1 MRTRVRIDR
10 VILDGVPIAPAQ
22 ASRVRAALEA
32 ELGRLLADRGWP
44 GGAGDDRRAATRPES
59 RDERSEPRNERRA
72 EAPRGGAID
81 RLQGPEVRVSRD
93 QPAATGRRLAAAVY
107 RSLGGVR

>member
-1 MRTRVRIDR
+1 MTTRVHIDR
-10 VILDGVPIAPAQ
+10 VVLDGVPIAPAQ
-22 ASRVRAALEA
+22 ASRVRVALEA

-44 GGAGDDRRAATRPES
+44 GGADGDRRAAAAR
-59 RDERSEPRNERRA
+59 EPREARRA
-72 EAPRGGAID
+72 SVPRGGAID
-81 RLQGPEVRVSRD
+81 RLRAPGVRVSSD